1 MNAIQALSRSF
12 EIITRSASSTASV
25 SGLTA
30 PTDWLKD
37 AFAGQSIF
45 LSGQDSGVKVNSKT
59 IQQIPAYVSGLRLL
73 AETMGS
79 LSGKMIRKTDTT
91 IEALRS
97 DYRHRLVFRKPSSIM
112 NAVTFWETAT
122 KYAVHKGNF
131 FAVIVRDQDMRIT
144 EFIPVHESKSVQ
156 IIESDNRL
164 FYRIQGMDQVLTADY
179 VLHLKGLGD
188 GICGIAA
195 IEYAPTTAG
204 ITLATQK
211 NQAKFFKSGSKLQ
224 GYITHP
230 KQLKKDTIEKL
241 RTSWHDTYHTDG
253 DGKNSTAFLDEGME
267 YKTISVTPE
276 AAKYLETLKN
286 GYYDIAAI
294 LRVPPHMIGLMDK
307 SSFNNI
313 EQQSLEFVKYSLL
326 HWVRRFEMELWDKC
340 LTEAEKDQDQIQF
353 KFNLETLQRGDYKTR
368 MEGYRTAIQNGIM
381 SQNEA
386 RALEDMAPFEG
397 GNEHWIQ
404 LNMMPISMAPDL
416 LNRAGD
422 QLAIQSLKT
431 NSDGK
436 PTD

>member
-1 MNAIQALSRSF
+1 MNAAQAIFNSLSVLSRSA
-12 EIITRSASSTASV
+12 TSTASIT
-25 SGLTA
+25 GLTQ
-30 PTDWLKD
+30 PENWLNT
-37 AFAGQSIF
+37 AFSLTGFANA
-45 LSGQDSGVKVNSKT
+45 QDSGIPVTSKT

-79 LSGKMIRKTDTT
+79 LSGKLIQKTDTSIT
-91 IEALRS
+91 ALRK
-97 DYRHRLVFRKPSSIM
+97 DPRHRLVFRKPSQIM
-112 NAVTFWETAT
+112 NAVVFWETAT
-122 KYAVHKGNF
+122 KYAVHRGNF
-131 FAVIVRDQDMRIT
+131 FAVIVRDQDMRPI
-144 EFIPVHESKSVQ
+144 EFVPVHESRLVNV
-156 IIESDNRL
+156 IESENRL
-164 FYRIQGMDQVLTADY
+164 FYQIQGVDKILSADF

-188 GICGIAA
+188 GRVGIGA
-195 IEYAPTTAG
+195 IEYAATTAG
-204 ITLATQK
+204 VTLATQK

-230 KQLKKDTIEKL
+230 KQLKKDSLEKL
-241 RTSWHDTYHTDG
+241 RTSWHDIYHSDG
-253 DGKNSTAFLDEGME
+253 DGKNLTAFLDEGME

-307 SSFNNI
+307 TSFNNV

-340 LTEAEKDQDQIQF
+340 LTEREKEADEIQF
-353 KFNLETLQRGDYKTR
+353 KFNLDTLQRGDYKTR

-386 RALEDMAPFEG
+386 RALEDMAPFPG
-397 GNEHWIQ
+397 GDEHWIQ

-416 LNRAGD
+416 LKRAGD
-422 QLAIQSLKT
+422 QLAITSLKNNT
-431 NSDGK
+431 DGK
-436 PTD
+436 SID